1 MRKFMILFALLTI
14 VVAGAFAD
22 TIVMHDTIY
31 ASPAVI
37 DPNAI
42 PIGGTWQDWMGWVFG
57 AVVLFIIQVILKAVP
72 TWRSYDLFRWIST
85 FTALIAKIFNGV
97 GDAAKTDNG
106 KKAVFK
112 NTKVILEK

>member
-1 MRKFMILFALLTI
+1 MKKMYFLLLLVT
-14 VVAGAFAD
+14 VAFGAFAD

-31 ASPAVI
+31 ASPAVL
-37 DPNAI
+37 DPNQI
-42 PIGGTWQDWMGWVFG
+42 PVGGGWSDWVGWVFG
-57 AVVLFIIQVILKAVP
+57 VVVVFIVQVILKVVP

-112 NTKVILEK
+112 NTKVTLEK

>member
-1 MRKFMILFALLTI
+1 MKKFMILFALLI
-14 VVAGAFAD
+14 IAFGAFAD
-22 TIVMHDTIY
+22 TIVVHDTIY
-31 ASPAVI
+31 ASPAVL
-37 DPNAI
+37 DPNQI
-42 PIGGTWQDWMGWVFG
+42 PVGGGWSDWVGWVFG
-57 AVVLFIIQVILKAVP
+57 VVVVFIVQVILKVVP

-112 NTKVILEK
+112 NTKVTLEK